1 MSTTA
6 QRLLALLADG
16 TLHSGAQLARELGV
30 TRAAV
35 WKMVGDLRELGVEV
49 ESVSRRG
56 YRLARPV
63 ELLDASR
70 MREEASL
77 LGRSLPDALE
87 LHFLIDSTNDYL
99 YAETPPRH
107 GTPRAVFAEI
117 QRSGR
122 GRRGRRWIAPFGS
135 GLTFSIAWT
144 YAETPAELSALGL
157 AMGVAVAAVLRG
169 LGASGVS
176 LKWPNDLLIGGA
188 KLGGVLT
195 QLKQEAGGSATVVVG
210 LGLNLALP
218 EGARR
223 AIDLPGALPATD
235 LASGI
240 AGELRSRNAIAA
252 RLLLG
257 MVDALGEFGSR
268 GFAGF
273 AADWGRL
280 DALRNAPVQVLQG
293 DTRLAGTARGAD
305 RDGAL
310 LIESDG
316 RLLRV
321 FSGDVSVR
329 SGRP

>member
-6 QRLLALLADG
+6 QRLLALLVDG

-49 ESVSRRG
+49 GSVSRRG

-99 YAETPPRH
+99 YAETPPPH

-117 QRSGR
+117 QRFGR

-144 YAETPAELSALGL
+144 FAETPAELSALGL
-157 AMGVAVAAVLRG
+157 AMGVAVAAVLGG
-169 LGASGVS
+169 LGATGVL
-176 LKWPNDLLIGGA
+176 LKWPNDVLIGGA

-195 QLKQEAGGSATVVVG
+195 QLRQEAGGPATIVVG

-218 EGARR
+218 DAARR

-240 AGELRSRNAIAA
+240 AGDLPSRNAIAA

-257 MVDALGEFGSR
+257 MADALGEFGSR

-280 DALRNAPVQVLQG
+280 DALRDAPVQVLQG

-310 LIESDG
+310 LLESDG

-321 FSGDVSVR
+321 FSGDVSIR